1 MERIQVGVEKNS
13 YPIYIGEDLLSN
25 FLGEIKDS
33 SKFMLITDTTIERI
47 YGSQIQE
54 QMGHLDLYKYVVC
67 AGEESKNIQTV
78 IEIISEMMKYQFSRH
93 DKIIAFGGGVI
104 GDLAG
109 FTASVYMR
117 GISFIQ
123 IPTTLLSQVDSSVG
137 GKTGVNMPQGKNMV
151 GTFYQPEIVIID
163 TTVLKSLPLREL
175 ISGIGEVIKYG
186 IMEDY
191 LLFKYIEKNLDMVLG
206 IDQQVITSIVKN
218 CCEIKAR
225 IVAKDE
231 KENNIRKNLNL
242 GHTLA
247 HALEAITEY
256 KTYTHGEAV
265 LIGIYHES
273 KIAKQLGLIEEEYYQ
288 EIVQCIEKL
297 GISVEISMYSSEYCL
312 ELMCKDKKNR
322 NEKISFILPAGKG
335 EVKEV
340 FLTKEEISLLLL
352 GNQQE
357 SFN

>member
-1 MERIQVGVEKNS
+1 
-13 YPIYIGEDLLSN
+13 
-25 FLGEIKDS
+25 
-33 SKFMLITDTTIERI
+33 MLFR
-47 YGSQIQE
+47 S
-54 QMGHLDLYKYVVC
+54 
-67 AGEESKNIQTV
+67 
-78 IEIISEMMKYQFSRH
+78 
-93 DKIIAFGGGVI
+93 
-104 GDLAG
+104 
-109 FTASVYMR
+109 
-117 GISFIQ
+117 
-123 IPTTLLSQVDSSVG
+123 
-137 GKTGVNMPQGKNMV
+137 
-151 GTFYQPEIVIID
+151 
-163 TTVLKSLPLREL
+163 
-175 ISGIGEVIKYG
+175 
-186 IMEDY
+186 
-191 LLFKYIEKNLDMVLG
+191 
-206 IDQQVITSIVKN
+206 
-218 CCEIKAR
+218 
-225 IVAKDE
+225 KDE